1 MTSNNK
7 MGKDK
12 NKDKDHHDGETAA
25 TSETNSPWDG
35 CQDSR
40 RDLSQDWEA
49 RDVALVQTISEA
61 VAREMAKTHVHF
73 QAILN
78 ERGAATLQTSLKVSS
93 GANGFKVMDP
103 FDWTKDKSIYQRW
116 QLWSE
121 KARLTL
127 DAIEGDSEK
136 AKISYFYHLINGEGM
151 GHIESWKNI
160 KTLISQSACDA
171 LENKEGKYSSER
183 IESYFTLFELLL
195 APKSNPLLAVE
206 ELHFTK
212 QGSMTSGEFHS
223 YIVKIAKRCKFP
235 NPEAEER
242 AIRDAIFL
250 GMNSQWARDKAI
262 NLMNEEAKGLT
273 VEFLMNQLAIE
284 DCNAQHKILS
294 QLNSSSS
301 MNFAAYNHRQNKG
314 KSNKP
319 KCTSGKNVGQNNS
332 GVQTSSNNNHPSRKP
347 PGMEGK
353 CMRCGKPEHQPGQ
366 KCAAKNAKCKE
377 CHKIGHF
384 HKVCQSKKRGRRVH
398 LAQIAAPQSEQD
410 THIDEN

>member
-1 MTSNNK
+1 

-12 NKDKDHHDGETAA
+12 TKDGETTA
-25 TSETNSPWDG
+25 SETQDG
-35 CQDSR
+35 H
-40 RDLSQDWEA
+40 RDAWRDHSQDQEA
-49 RDVALVQTISEA
+49 RDAALVQTIAEA
-61 VAREMAKTHVHF
+61 VAGEMAKAHVHY

-78 ERGAATLQTSLKVSS
+78 QRGETTLSTSLKISS
-93 GANGFKVMDP
+93 GSHGFKVMDP

-121 KARLTL
+121 KARLAL
-127 DAIEGDSEK
+127 DAMEGDSEK
-136 AKISYFYHLINGEGM
+136 TKISYFHHWINGEGM
-151 GHIESWKNI
+151 KQIESWKNS
-160 KTLISQSACDA
+160 KTLISQSAYDE
-171 LENKEGKYSSER
+171 LESKEGKYSSEC
-183 IESYFTLFELLL
+183 IESYFTLVELFL

-206 ELHFTK
+206 DLHFAK

-223 YIVKIAKRCKFP
+223 HIVKIAKRCQFP

-250 GMNSQWARDKAI
+250 GMNSQQARDKAI
-262 NLMNEEAKGLT
+262 NLMNEEAKELT
-273 VEFLMNQLAIE
+273 VDFLMNQLAIE
-284 DCNAQHKILS
+284 DCNTQHKFLS

-301 MNFAAYNHRQNKG
+301 MNFAVYDHRQNKG
-314 KSNKP
+314 KSNKS

-384 HKVCQSKKRGRRVH
+384 YKVCQSKKRAKRAN
-398 LAQIAAPQSEQD
+398 LAQVAP
-410 THIDEN
+410 